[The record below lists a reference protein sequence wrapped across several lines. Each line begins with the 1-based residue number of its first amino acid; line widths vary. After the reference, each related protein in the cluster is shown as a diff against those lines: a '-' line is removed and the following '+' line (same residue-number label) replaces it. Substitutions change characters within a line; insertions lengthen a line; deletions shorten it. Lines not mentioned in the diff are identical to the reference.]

1 MTEET
6 DKLQMELNKLAKE
19 HTDNPVTLK
28 KAIDELI
35 KNTPQDVAI
44 RHLKKT
50 SEDNNLLENTTDYNN
65 VSNDLTPQPS
75 SEPQPQPAEPP
86 SPPAEPTDEE
96 IAAKLAKSEQL
107 LKENFGTTDNPII
120 RGGAKKSKKRKI
132 TKKKKKSKKRKTKR
146 KYKTGKRN

>member
-1 MTEET
+1 MADEKTNLE
-6 DKLQMELNKLAKE
+6 MELHKLAEQYK
-19 HTDNPVTLK
+19 DDPVNLK
-28 KAIDELI
+28 ISIDKLI
-35 KNTPQDVAI
+35 KNTPQDVTI
-44 RHLKKT
+44 SHMKKT